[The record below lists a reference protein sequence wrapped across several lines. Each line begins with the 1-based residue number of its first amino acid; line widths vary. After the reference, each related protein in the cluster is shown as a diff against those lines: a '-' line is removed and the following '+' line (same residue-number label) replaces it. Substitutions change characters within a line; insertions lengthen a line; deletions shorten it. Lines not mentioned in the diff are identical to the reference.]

1 MIFCTLL
8 NPAFDVVY
16 EIAELHPGST
26 VTDAVSRRY
35 PAGKGINIAAVVKT
49 LGEEV
54 AVVGQVPSKDL
65 RQFTEYLDSMEIH
78 SFLYSTEGSVRINT
92 TVLESASGQVTHIN
106 AEGEKMPGRVQDE
119 MIKFCG
125 SRMASGDLWAFSGS
139 LPKGFDADVYQKLVS
154 ICGKKSGVALLDTRG
169 EALQRGI
176 RAKPRMIKPN
186 QSELEQFFNEQIQGV
201 HHIALKGKRLIDM
214 GVEFVFITLGSDG
227 MIAIHEND
235 CLLCSAPAVRA
246 VDTVGCGDALAAGI
260 MVGYAR
266 KFSFS
271 EMCRMAV
278 SCGSSKAMH
287 RGPSSVTRD
296 ARDEIWQLMEEVKVR
311 AI

>member
-8 NPAFDVVY
+8 HPALDVVY
-16 EIAELHPGST
+16 DVPDFRPGST
-26 VTDAVSRRY
+26 VTDAVSSMY
-35 PAGKGINIAAVVKT
+35 PAGKGINVACVVKT

-54 AVVGQVPSKDL
+54 TVAGLAPSGGL
-65 RQFTEYLDSMEIH
+65 RQFVEYLDSLGIQSH
-78 SFLYSTEGSVRINT
+78 LLPTQGNVRVNT
-92 TVLESASGQVTHIN
+92 TVLESGSGQVTHLN
-106 AEGEKMPGRVQDE
+106 AEGDVLPGRVQDE
-119 MIKFCG
+119 VTEFLG

-139 LPKGFDADVYQKLVS
+139 LPRGFDAHAYRKLVS
-154 ICGKKSGVALLDTRG
+154 MCRKKSAVPMLDTRG
-169 EALQRGI
+169 EALQRGM
-176 RAKPRMIKPN
+176 RAKPCMIKPN

-201 HHIALKGKRLIDM
+201 HHIALKGKRLVDM
-214 GVEFVFITLGSDG
+214 GVDFVFITLGSDG

-235 CLLCSAPAVRA
+235 CLLCSAPAIRA

-260 MVGYAR
+260 LVGYAR

-278 SCGSSKAMH
+278 ACGSSKAMH

-296 ARDEIWQLMEEVKVR
+296 EIWQLMEDVKVR